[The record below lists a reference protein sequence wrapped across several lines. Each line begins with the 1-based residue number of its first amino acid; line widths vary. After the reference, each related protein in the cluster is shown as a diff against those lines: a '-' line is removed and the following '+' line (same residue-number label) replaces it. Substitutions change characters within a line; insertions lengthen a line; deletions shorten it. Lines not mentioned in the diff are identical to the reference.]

1 MILES
6 FKMSC
11 NEFTHVMD
19 SLDNE
24 YRDLLMNH
32 ESIKEALT
40 PLLQD
45 GERYRYIKG
54 FPNYVVTDFGR
65 VFSLRYNNA
74 KRLNIKELKPRKQH
88 AHSNKINSEYTRY
101 RVILVDVNGEHYEK
115 SVHRLV
121 AEAFLDAP
129 NPSIINPVIDHIDH
143 NTSNNKYTNLR
154 WLSKSENSR
163 NKLK

>member
-19 SLDNE
+19 SLDND

-54 FPNYVVTDFGR
+54 FPNYVITDFGR
-65 VFSLRYNNA
+65 VFSLRYKNA
-74 KRLNIKELKPRKQH
+74 KRLNIKELVPRKQH
-88 AHSNKINSEYTRY
+88 STANKYNWGYVRY
-101 RVILVDVNGEHYEK
+101 RVILVDRDSKKHEK

-154 WLSKSENSR
+154 WLSKSENSSNR
-163 NKLK
+163 LK

>member
-40 PLLQD
+40 PLLQN

-54 FPNYVVTDFGR
+54 FPDYVITDFGR
-65 VFSLRYNNA
+65 VFSLRYKNA

-88 AHSNKINSEYTRY
+88 ANPNIINWTYVRY
-101 RVILVDVNGEHYEK
+101 RVILVNDKGKYER

-163 NKLK
+163 NVLR